1 MVSEDLTIRFLE
13 QLSSTGQLIMDRKL
27 IKISQGDSFVLNYL
41 YTHNGNAY
49 PKEISDAMAVS
60 TARIAKILGDL
71 DSQGMISRKCDDK
84 DNRKVIIV
92 LTSKGVEK
100 VAELRKNA
108 IKKLEVVLSALDE
121 EEIEEFM
128 RIRKKLNSA
137 LLENI
142 DKFNK

>member
-1 MVSEDLTIRFLE
+1 MSENLAIRFLE
-13 QLSSTGQLIMDRKL
+13 QLLSTGQLIMDRRL

-41 YTHNGNAY
+41 YTHNCRAY
-49 PKEISDAMAVS
+49 PKENSDAMAVS

-71 DSQGMISRKCDDK
+71 DSQGMISRKCDEK

-92 LTSKGVEK
+92 LTSKGVKK

-108 IKKLEVVLSALDE
+108 IEKLEAVLSALDE

>member
-1 MVSEDLTIRFLE
+1 
-13 QLSSTGQLIMDRKL
+13 
-27 IKISQGDSFVLNYL
+27 
-41 YTHNGNAY
+41 
-49 PKEISDAMAVS
+49 MAVS

-71 DSQGMISRKCDDK
+71 DSQGMISRKCDEK

-92 LTSKGVEK
+92 LTPKGIEK

-108 IKKLEVVLSALDE
+108 IEKLEAVLSALDE

>member
-1 MVSEDLTIRFLE
+1 
-13 QLSSTGQLIMDRKL
+13 
-27 IKISQGDSFVLNYL
+27 
-41 YTHNGNAY
+41 
-49 PKEISDAMAVS
+49 MAVS
-60 TARIAKILGDL
+60 TARVAKILGKL
-71 DSQGMISRKCDDK
+71 NSQGLILRKCDDK

-92 LTSKGVEK
+92 LTSKGIEK
-100 VAELRKNA
+100 VAEFRKNA